1 MGLQKK
7 PSIKHRKNGLPSF
20 SSPKKGHI
28 TNSGNGSTWFWQ
40 IFSLFQR
47 AKPRFLSKKHTNP
60 PAKTGTCVFGFRG
73 FMTPTYETFQL
84 VFFFGLEQSQWMGFF
99 QTHAETII
107 GNSSPLCWS
116 PKLTCLFVFVGSESL
131 RNFNHQTMNFFP
143 TPNSGSGHPIS
154 RKKHISFRFSVGPSN
169 LVCSNLMAI
178 HVVWG
183 SELFKYNHSLL
194 VTLHRDVS

>member
-1 MGLQKK
+1 MGLQTKH
-7 PSIKHRKNGLPSF
+7 SIKHRKNGLPSF

-28 TNSGNGSTWFWQ
+28 TNSGNGSTWFWH
-40 IFSLFQR
+40 IFFSLFRR

-84 VFFFGLEQSQWMGFF
+84 VFFFGLEPSQWMGFF
-99 QTHAETII
+99 QTHADTII

-143 TPNSGSGHPIS
+143 TPNSGSGIPFPEKTTS
-154 RKKHISFRFSVGPSN
+154 VSGFRWGPQTSFAQILWQSMWFGEVNYLSITTP
-169 LVCSNLMAI
+169 
-178 HVVWG
+178 
-183 SELFKYNHSLL
+183 Y
-194 VTLHRDVS
+194 